1 MKLELSIVF
10 IVIALLA
17 SACASNIVVSNCRQ
31 IKVENDDKPRWL
43 CDKTLSDQWR
53 YSDTGL

>member
-53 YSDTGL
+53 